1 MYRKMLMIAI
11 VILAPGAFAS
21 GPTKLV
27 PAKNESLRFERTYTT
42 DYLKNHP
49 LQLVT
54 MTSFQVS
61 KKGKKLTGEWKAT
74 FRDITTDESFEAKA
88 TADCTKK
95 SNLRVECYFGERE
108 GGTLVVMAQNGGALL
123 SIPAGH
129 GVEFHQEDEEE
140 PGRKIS
146 TEMLIGTD
154 DDNNLFR
161 LYPKKARR

>member
-1 MYRKMLMIAI
+1 MLTAAI
-11 VILAPGAFAS
+11 IVLSPSAFS
-21 GPTKLV
+21 GGSVKLV
-27 PAKNESLRFERTYTT
+27 PAKNESVRFERAYTT

-54 MTSFQVS
+54 KTSFRLS
-61 KKGKKLTGEWKAT
+61 SKGKKFTGEWKAT

-88 TADCTKK
+88 TADCSKK
-95 SNLRVECYFGERE
+95 SNARVECYFGERE
-108 GGTLVVMAQNGGALL
+108 GGTLVITAQNESALF

-129 GVEFHQEDEEE
+129 GVEFYQNDEEQPE
-140 PGRKIS
+140 RPVY

-161 LYPKKARR
+161 LYPKKSGR